1 MNFLFAFLHGE
12 QVLIGLLLAG
22 IVVLVGVPFLLYLW
36 VWNTRLSETHLA
48 VGYFMSVAA
57 LCVGLAVTPSDPTSI
72 LALAAF
78 SVSFIL
84 TLPWSP
90 LAGWLVSEF
99 RDSAL
104 SDRAFSVV
112 MLIGAGINAVILY
125 FIAVKI
131 RRIIR

>member
-22 IVVLVGVPFLLYLW
+22 IVVFVGVPLLLYFWL
-36 VWNTRLSETHLA
+36 WNTRLSELHLA
-48 VGYFMSVAA
+48 LAYFMSVAA
-57 LCVGLAVTPSDPTSI
+57 LCVGLAVTPTDPTSV
-72 LALAAF
+72 LTLSAF
-78 SVSFIL
+78 SLSFIL

-90 LAGWLVSEF
+90 LVGWLLSQFRSSVLGDREF
-99 RDSAL
+99 SL
-104 SDRAFSVV
+104 V

-125 FIAVKI
+125 FIAVKM